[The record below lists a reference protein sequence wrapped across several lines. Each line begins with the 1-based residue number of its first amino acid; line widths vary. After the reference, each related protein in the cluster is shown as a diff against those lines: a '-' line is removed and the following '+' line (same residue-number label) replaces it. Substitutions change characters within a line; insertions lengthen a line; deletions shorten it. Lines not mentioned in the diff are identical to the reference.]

1 MLVSYNT
8 TAQDSIKKDKIKIIV
23 GSFKYEWNATA
34 LYSLL
39 KSKGYK
45 EVNVLPKING
55 FHRVSIKAFF
65 TKKEADLFI
74 IENNLIEKDYWYIFP
89 KKRNVPLVSVKK
101 EVDFISKKEIKNNLL
116 NKGEDIK
123 KSDLTPPSSTLSPS
137 LIDTYSPSESEESA
151 ATNVPLSDVV
161 SVLSSLTGTSNEA
174 DIVPE
179 DAAVTQGVTTDT
191 PTATTLEDSVPT
203 ESTKITSDTS
213 SNSNATGTSNEANIV
228 PEDAEI
234 TEGVTTDTPT
244 ATTLEDSVPIESTK
258 ITSDTSSNS
267 NAAAKQF
274 FDVSLGFASTDFT
287 YVDSSGNSDVK
298 FIPGNKN
305 FLSLN
310 YSFQIRKN
318 FFLRTG
324 VDLFSFGT
332 TSQDIS
338 NGNTYKWETSY
349 IGIGTGIDW
358 KIFSVKKISLK
369 VQSRIGFANI
379 TSGTQKINLTT
390 FDITDNS
397 EFNGNHL
404 YYSLGFALNFKL
416 SKNIIIGIN
425 ASKLIYT
432 NVGLTEFP
440 KPDIESLKQGAE
452 NFGFSVIFPINKE
465 L

>member
-1 MLVSYNT
+1 MKNYFSLLFLTLMLVSYNT

-23 GSFKYEWNATA
+23 GSFKYEWNAIA
-34 LYSLL
+34 LYSLF

-55 FHRVSIKAFF
+55 FHRVSIKAFY

-74 IENNLIEKDYWYIFP
+74 VENNLSEKDYWYIFP
-89 KKRNVPLVSVKK
+89 KKNVPLVSG
-101 EVDFISKKEIKNNLL
+101 KEIDSISVREINSLNVVENN
-116 NKGEDIK
+116 KR
-123 KSDLTPPSSTLSPS
+123 SDSAIFSSTLLPS
-137 LIDTYSPSESEESA
+137 LIDTYSPNELEDFA
-151 ATNVPLSDVV
+151 GVNVPPTDVA
-161 SVLSSLTGTSNEA
+161 SATSSPTEISNEIDNA
-174 DIVPE
+174 D
-179 DAAVTQGVTTDT
+179 VTEIATTDT
-191 PTATTLEDSVPT
+191 PTATILEDF
-203 ESTKITSDTS
+203 
-213 SNSNATGTSNEANIV
+213 
-228 PEDAEI
+228 
-234 TEGVTTDTPT
+234 
-244 ATTLEDSVPIESTK
+244 LPIESTK

-267 NAAAKQF
+267 NATAKHF

-287 YVDSSGNSDVK
+287 YVDSAGNNDVE

-318 FFLRTG
+318 FFIRTG
-324 VDLFSFGT
+324 IDLLSFGT
-332 TSQDIS
+332 TSQDIT
-338 NGNTYKWETSY
+338 NGNTYQWDTSY

-369 VQSRIGFANI
+369 AQSRIGFANI
-379 TSGTQKINLTT
+379 TSGAQKINLTT

-404 YYSLGFALNFKL
+404 YYSLGFAINFKL

-432 NVGLTEFP
+432 NVGLTVFP
-440 KPDIESLKQGAE
+440 KPDVESLKQGAE

>member
-23 GSFKYEWNATA
+23 GSFKYEWNAIA
-34 LYSLL
+34 LYSLF

-55 FHRVSIKAFF
+55 FHRVSIKAFY

-74 IENNLIEKDYWYIFP
+74 VENNLSEKDYWYIFP
-89 KKRNVPLVSVKK
+89 KKNVPLVSG
-101 EVDFISKKEIKNNLL
+101 KEIDSISVREINSLNVVENN
-116 NKGEDIK
+116 KR
-123 KSDLTPPSSTLSPS
+123 SDSAISSSTLLPS
-137 LIDTYSPSESEESA
+137 LIDTYSPNELEDFA
-151 ATNVPLSDVV
+151 GVNVPPTDVA
-161 SVLSSLTGTSNEA
+161 SATSSPTEISNEIDNA
-174 DIVPE
+174 D
-179 DAAVTQGVTTDT
+179 VTEIATTDT
-191 PTATTLEDSVPT
+191 PTATILEDF
-203 ESTKITSDTS
+203 
-213 SNSNATGTSNEANIV
+213 
-228 PEDAEI
+228 
-234 TEGVTTDTPT
+234 
-244 ATTLEDSVPIESTK
+244 LPIESTK

-267 NAAAKQF
+267 NATAKHF

-287 YVDSSGNSDVK
+287 YVDSAGNNDVE

-318 FFLRTG
+318 FFIRTG
-324 VDLFSFGT
+324 IDLLSFGT
-332 TSQDIS
+332 TSQDIT
-338 NGNTYKWETSY
+338 NGNTYQWDTSY

-369 VQSRIGFANI
+369 AQSRIGFANI

-390 FDITDNS
+390 FDITDDS

-404 YYSLGFALNFKL
+404 YYSFGLALNFKL

-425 ASKLIYT
+425 ASKLVYT
-432 NVGLTEFP
+432 NVGLTVFP
-440 KPDIESLKQGAE
+440 KPDVESLKQVAE
-452 NFGFSVIFPINKE
+452 NFGFSVIFPINK
-465 L
+465 

>member
-23 GSFKYEWNATA
+23 GSFKYEWNAIA
-34 LYSLL
+34 LYSLF

-55 FHRVSIKAFF
+55 FHRVSIKAFY

-74 IENNLIEKDYWYIFP
+74 VENNLSEKDYWYIFP
-89 KKRNVPLVSVKK
+89 KKNVPLVSG
-101 EVDFISKKEIKNNLL
+101 KEIDSISVREINSLNVVENN
-116 NKGEDIK
+116 KR
-123 KSDLTPPSSTLSPS
+123 SDSAIFSSTLLPS
-137 LIDTYSPSESEESA
+137 LIDTYSPNELEDFA
-151 ATNVPLSDVV
+151 GVNVPPTDVA
-161 SVLSSLTGTSNEA
+161 SATSSPTEISNEIDNA
-174 DIVPE
+174 D
-179 DAAVTQGVTTDT
+179 VTEIATTDT
-191 PTATTLEDSVPT
+191 PTATILEDF
-203 ESTKITSDTS
+203 
-213 SNSNATGTSNEANIV
+213 
-228 PEDAEI
+228 
-234 TEGVTTDTPT
+234 
-244 ATTLEDSVPIESTK
+244 LPIESTK

-287 YVDSSGNSDVK
+287 YIDSSGNSDVK

-369 VQSRIGFANI
+369 AQSRIGFANI

-390 FDITDNS
+390 FDITDDS

-404 YYSLGFALNFKL
+404 YYSFGLALNFKL

-425 ASKLIYT
+425 ASKLVYT
-432 NVGLTEFP
+432 NVGLTVFP
-440 KPDIESLKQGAE
+440 KPDVESLKQVAE
-452 NFGFSVIFPINKE
+452 NFGFSVIFPINK
-465 L
+465 

>member
-1 MLVSYNT
+1 MKNYFSLLFLTLMLVSYNT

-23 GSFKYEWNATA
+23 GSFKYEWNAIA
-34 LYSLL
+34 LYSLF

-55 FHRVSIKAFF
+55 FHRVSIKAFY

-74 IENNLIEKDYWYIFP
+74 VENNLSEKDYWYIFP
-89 KKRNVPLVSVKK
+89 KKNVPLVSG
-101 EVDFISKKEIKNNLL
+101 KEIDSISVREINSLNVVENN
-116 NKGEDIK
+116 KR
-123 KSDLTPPSSTLSPS
+123 SDSAIFSSTLLPS
-137 LIDTYSPSESEESA
+137 LIDTYSPNELEDFA
-151 ATNVPLSDVV
+151 GVNVPPTDVA
-161 SVLSSLTGTSNEA
+161 SATSSPTEISNEIDNA
-174 DIVPE
+174 D
-179 DAAVTQGVTTDT
+179 VTEIATTDT
-191 PTATTLEDSVPT
+191 PTATILEDF
-203 ESTKITSDTS
+203 
-213 SNSNATGTSNEANIV
+213 
-228 PEDAEI
+228 
-234 TEGVTTDTPT
+234 
-244 ATTLEDSVPIESTK
+244 LPIESTK

-267 NAAAKQF
+267 NATAKHF

-287 YVDSSGNSDVK
+287 YVDSAGNNDVE

-318 FFLRTG
+318 FFIRTG
-324 VDLFSFGT
+324 IDLLSFGT
-332 TSQDIS
+332 TSQDIA
-338 NGNTYKWETSY
+338 NGNTYQWDTSY

-369 VQSRIGFANI
+369 AQSRIGFANI

-390 FDITDNS
+390 FDITDDS

-404 YYSLGFALNFKL
+404 YYSFGLALNFKL

-440 KPDIESLKQGAE
+440 KPDVESLKQGAE

>member
-23 GSFKYEWNATA
+23 GSFKYEWNAIA
-34 LYSLL
+34 LYSLF

-55 FHRVSIKAFF
+55 FHRVSIKAFY

-74 IENNLIEKDYWYIFP
+74 VENNLSEKDYWYIFP
-89 KKRNVPLVSVKK
+89 KKNVPLVSG
-101 EVDFISKKEIKNNLL
+101 KEIDSISVREINSLNVVENN
-116 NKGEDIK
+116 KR
-123 KSDLTPPSSTLSPS
+123 SDSAIFSSTLLPS
-137 LIDTYSPSESEESA
+137 LIDTYSPNELEDFA
-151 ATNVPLSDVV
+151 GVNVPPTDVA
-161 SVLSSLTGTSNEA
+161 SATSSPTEISNEIDNA
-174 DIVPE
+174 D
-179 DAAVTQGVTTDT
+179 VTEIATTDT
-191 PTATTLEDSVPT
+191 PTATILEDF
-203 ESTKITSDTS
+203 
-213 SNSNATGTSNEANIV
+213 
-228 PEDAEI
+228 
-234 TEGVTTDTPT
+234 
-244 ATTLEDSVPIESTK
+244 LPIESTK

-267 NAAAKQF
+267 NATAKHF

-287 YVDSSGNSDVK
+287 YVDSAGNNDVE

-318 FFLRTG
+318 FFIRTG
-324 VDLFSFGT
+324 IDLLSFGT
-332 TSQDIS
+332 TSQDIA
-338 NGNTYKWETSY
+338 NGNTYQWDTSY

-369 VQSRIGFANI
+369 AQSRIGFANI

-390 FDITDNS
+390 FDITDDS

-404 YYSLGFALNFKL
+404 YYSFGLALNFKL

-425 ASKLIYT
+425 ASKLVYT
-432 NVGLTEFP
+432 NVGLTVFP
-440 KPDIESLKQGAE
+440 KPDVESLKQVAE
-452 NFGFSVIFPINKE
+452 NFGFSVIFPINK
-465 L
+465 

>member
-1 MLVSYNT
+1 MKSHLSILFLTLMLVSYNS
-8 TAQDSIKKDKIKIIV
+8 TAQDSIKKDKIQIII
-23 GSFKYEWNATA
+23 GSFKYEWNATT

-39 KSKGYK
+39 KRKGYK

-74 IENNLIEKDYWYIFP
+74 VENNLIEKDYWYIFP
-89 KKRNVPLVSVKK
+89 KKNVPLVSVKK
-101 EVDFISKKEIKNNLL
+101 KVDSVTAKEIKNNLL
-116 NKGEDIK
+116 NVVENNKR
-123 KSDLTPPSSTLSPS
+123 SDSATPSSTLFPS
-137 LIDTYSPSESEESA
+137 LSDTSSPSEVNDFTSI
-151 ATNVPLSDVV
+151 NVPISGVASASFSPTEV
-161 SVLSSLTGTSNEA
+161 SNEA
-174 DIVPE
+174 DKTPE
-179 DAAVTQGVTTDT
+179 ETEVTEVAKTETT
-191 PTATTLEDSVPT
+191 
-203 ESTKITSDTS
+203 TKTSLKDF
-213 SNSNATGTSNEANIV
+213 
-228 PEDAEI
+228 
-234 TEGVTTDTPT
+234 
-244 ATTLEDSVPIESTK
+244 LPIESTK

-267 NAAAKQF
+267 NATAKHF

-287 YVDSSGNSDVK
+287 YIDSAGNSDVE
-298 FIPGNKN
+298 FIPGNKD

-310 YSFQIRKN
+310 YSFQIIKN
-318 FFLRTG
+318 IFVRSG
-324 VDLFSFGT
+324 IDLLSFGT
-332 TSQDIS
+332 TSQDIA
-338 NGNTYKWETSY
+338 NGNTYEWDTSY

-358 KIFSVKKISLK
+358 KIFSVKKISLRA
-369 VQSRIGFANI
+369 QSRIGFANI

-404 YYSLGFALNFKL
+404 YYSLGFAINFKL

-440 KPDIESLKQGAE
+440 KPDVESLKQGAE

>member
-8 TAQDSIKKDKIKIIV
+8 TAQDSIKKDKIQIIV
-23 GSFKYEWNATA
+23 GSFKYEWNAIA
-34 LYSLL
+34 LFSLL
-39 KSKGYK
+39 KREGYK

-55 FHRVSIKAFF
+55 FHRVSIKAFY
-65 TKKEADLFI
+65 TKKQADLFI
-74 IENNLIEKDYWYIFP
+74 IENNLSKKDYWFIFP
-89 KKRNVPLVSVKK
+89 KKRNAPLVSVKK
-101 EVDFISKKEIKNNLL
+101 EVDSISANEMKNNLL
-116 NKGEDIK
+116 NEVENIK
-123 KSDLTPPSSTLSPS
+123 KSDSITPNLALFPSK
-137 LIDTYSPSESEESA
+137 IDTSSPNESEEL
-151 ATNVPLSDVV
+151 ATINTSFSDVV
-161 SVLSSLTGTSNEA
+161 SALSSPTFTSNESDKA
-174 DIVPE
+174 LENAE
-179 DAAVTQGVTTDT
+179 DTKIITTDT
-191 PTATTLEDSVPT
+191 PTATILEDSVPT
-203 ESTKITSDTS
+203 ESTKITSETS
-213 SNSNATGTSNEANIV
+213 SNSNAT
-228 PEDAEI
+228 
-234 TEGVTTDTPT
+234 
-244 ATTLEDSVPIESTK
+244 
-258 ITSDTSSNS
+258 
-267 NAAAKQF
+267 AKQF

-338 NGNTYKWETSY
+338 NGNTYEWDTSY

-369 VQSRIGFANI
+369 AQSRIGFANI

>member
-8 TAQDSIKKDKIKIIV
+8 TAQDSIEKDKIKIIV

-55 FHRVSIKAFF
+55 FHRVSIKAFY

-74 IENNLIEKDYWYIFP
+74 VENNLSEKDYWYIFP
-89 KKRNVPLVSVKK
+89 KKNVPLVSG
-101 EVDFISKKEIKNNLL
+101 KEIDSISVREINSLNVVENN
-116 NKGEDIK
+116 KR
-123 KSDLTPPSSTLSPS
+123 SDSAIFSSTLLPS
-137 LIDTYSPSESEESA
+137 LIDTYSPNELEDFA
-151 ATNVPLSDVV
+151 GVNVPPTDVA
-161 SVLSSLTGTSNEA
+161 SATSSPTEISNEIDNA
-174 DIVPE
+174 D
-179 DAAVTQGVTTDT
+179 VTEIATTDT
-191 PTATTLEDSVPT
+191 PTATILEDF
-203 ESTKITSDTS
+203 
-213 SNSNATGTSNEANIV
+213 
-228 PEDAEI
+228 
-234 TEGVTTDTPT
+234 
-244 ATTLEDSVPIESTK
+244 LPIESTK

-267 NAAAKQF
+267 NATAKHF

-287 YVDSSGNSDVK
+287 YVDSAGNNDVE

-318 FFLRTG
+318 FFIRTG
-324 VDLFSFGT
+324 IDLLSFGT
-332 TSQDIS
+332 TSQDIA
-338 NGNTYKWETSY
+338 NGNTYQWDTSY

-369 VQSRIGFANI
+369 AQSRIGFANI

-390 FDITDNS
+390 FDITDDS

-404 YYSLGFALNFKL
+404 YYSFGLALNFKL

-425 ASKLIYT
+425 ASKLVYT
-432 NVGLTEFP
+432 NVGLTVFP
-440 KPDIESLKQGAE
+440 KPDVESLKQVAE
-452 NFGFSVIFPINKE
+452 NFGFSVIFPINK
-465 L
+465 

>member
-8 TAQDSIKKDKIKIIV
+8 TAQDSIKKDKIQIIV
-23 GSFKYEWNATA
+23 GSFMYEWNAIA
-34 LYSLL
+34 LFSLL
-39 KSKGYK
+39 KREGSK

-55 FHRVSIKAFF
+55 FHRVSIKAFY
-65 TKKEADLFI
+65 TKKQADLFI
-74 IENNLIEKDYWYIFP
+74 IENNLSKKDYWFIFP
-89 KKRNVPLVSVKK
+89 KKRNAPLVSVKK
-101 EVDFISKKEIKNNLL
+101 EVDSISANEMKNNLL
-116 NKGEDIK
+116 NEVENIK
-123 KSDLTPPSSTLSPS
+123 KSDSITPNLALFPSK
-137 LIDTYSPSESEESA
+137 IDTSSPNESEELGTINTSF
-151 ATNVPLSDVV
+151 SDVV
-161 SVLSSLTGTSNEA
+161 SALSSPTFTSNESDKA
-174 DIVPE
+174 LENAE
-179 DAAVTQGVTTDT
+179 DTKIITTDT
-191 PTATTLEDSVPT
+191 PTATILEDSVPT
-203 ESTKITSDTS
+203 ESTKITSETS
-213 SNSNATGTSNEANIV
+213 SNSNAT
-228 PEDAEI
+228 
-234 TEGVTTDTPT
+234 
-244 ATTLEDSVPIESTK
+244 
-258 ITSDTSSNS
+258 
-267 NAAAKQF
+267 AKQF

-338 NGNTYKWETSY
+338 NGNTYEWDTSY

-369 VQSRIGFANI
+369 AQSRIGFANI